1 MLSKVSALVSTLI
14 LMFLLILNAAAK
26 EASMFLL
33 ILNAAA
39 KKPLKRGG
47 LVSLLIFAADERS

>member
-1 MLSKVSALVSTLI
+1 MLSIVAALVSILI
-14 LMFLLILNAAAK
+14 FIFAGK
-26 EASMFLL
+26 ELDKGTELVFLL

-39 KKPLKRGG
+39 KKPLKRDG